1 MTMTDDDLPLPDDAV
16 EVARIT
22 EPWGLKG
29 GFHLRTYAADPQAV
43 FSSRRWFV
51 QPPEGRPRP
60 KDAPPLPKLLRIT
73 QVREHGESVVAMA
86 QEVADRNAA
95 EALKGAR
102 IFVSRSSF
110 PTADDGEYYW
120 IDLIGLDVVNREG
133 LALGRVE
140 RLMDNG
146 AQSILCVLPVGTDAP
161 AGAPASGKPHER
173 LIPFVDAFVDSVDLA
188 ARRIVVD
195 WGLDY

>member
-1 MTMTDDDLPLPDDAV
+1 VLPAGVGAAAV
-16 EVARIT
+16 PVRYPA
-22 EPWGLKG
+22 
-29 GFHLRTYAADPQAV
+29 
-43 FSSRRWFV
+43 
-51 QPPEGRPRP
+51 
-60 KDAPPLPKLLRIT
+60 LLRIT
-73 QVREHGESVVAMA
+73 DAREQGDGIVAAA
-86 QEVADRNAA
+86 QDIGDRLAA
-95 EALKGAR
+95 EAFKGAR

-110 PTADDGEYYW
+110 PTAGDGEYYW